1 MKQAKKDPLLE
12 KLRSFAKKVKNAI
25 EYILL
30 FVIEVVRPFVVLLIL
45 YLILWLIKGGLDLL
59 FLFP

>member
-30 FVIEVVRPFVVLLIL
+30 FVIEVFRPFVVLLIL
-45 YLILWLIKGGLDLL
+45 YLLLRWIHGALDLL
-59 FLFP
+59 FLF